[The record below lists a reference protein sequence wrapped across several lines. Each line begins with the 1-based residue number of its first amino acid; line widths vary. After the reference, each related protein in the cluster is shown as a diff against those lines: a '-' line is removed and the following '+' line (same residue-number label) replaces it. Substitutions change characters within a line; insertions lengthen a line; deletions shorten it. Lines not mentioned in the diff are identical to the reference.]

1 MSLRKSAEVYFR
13 KSQKPQK
20 SAIFVCGSLRKSAE
34 LASGN
39 PQKTVRKSAEVLR
52 KLTPSKEGYF
62 RTAPFRGFGGAVA

>member
-1 MSLRKSAEVYFR
+1 MSLRKSAEVDFR

-34 LASGN
+34 LASRN

-62 RTAPFRGFGGAVA
+62 RTALFRGLAGVKA

>member
-34 LASGN
+34 LTAGN
-39 PQKTVRKSAEVLR
+39 PQKTLRKSAEVLR

-62 RTAPFRGFGGAVA
+62 RTALFRGLAGAMA